1 MVIRAAFNQG
11 EFPTIAFVNLA
22 KTPLGVDLTK
32 LVAALTKQLDHDF
45 VPIWG
50 YPAKLYVAKKAK
62 PGEWQIVF
70 LDDADAANAL
80 GYHDLTKNGQPVSK
94 VFVKTTISA
103 GELVSVTASHEL
115 LEMLIDPGAQLWAQ
129 SDDGRFFAY
138 EMCDAVEE
146 EVYSIDGIEVS
157 DFVHPAFF
165 ESFHK
170 PGSAQFDHLKKVN
183 RPFQTL
189 KNGYQIVSDGKSVS
203 EIHGSRAKERH
214 FRNVEVRTMH
224 RSEYRKARMVTA
236 TAMAKARRTPQ
247 VDA

>member
-1 MVIRAAFNQG
+1 MVIRAAAFNQG
-11 EFPTIAFVNLA
+11 QFPTIAFVNLS

-32 LVAALTKQLDHDF
+32 LVAALAKQLQRDF

-62 PGEWQIVF
+62 AGEWQVVF
-70 LDDADAANAL
+70 LDDADEADAL

-103 GELVSVTASHEL
+103 GEKVSVTASHEL

-129 SDDGRFFAY
+129 NDKDGKFYAY

-165 ESFHK
+165 ESWHK
-170 PGSAQFDHLKKVN
+170 PGAVRFDHLGKVK

-189 KNGYQIVSDGKSVS
+189 KSGYQIVTDGKAAH
-203 EIHGSRAKERH
+203 EIYGSRTKERH
-214 FRNVEVRTMH
+214 FKTFEVRTMH
-224 RSEYRKARMVTA
+224 RSEYRKAMEKA
-236 TAMAKARRTPQ
+236 ARRR
-247 VDA
+247 